1 MSAIEIISEIQKLP
15 VSQRLLIVE
24 KILQLI
30 REGSDKR
37 ETDELSLASKELL
50 IDYETDEELTAF
62 TALDSEGIYE
72 KE

>member
-15 VSQRLLIVE
+15 INQRLLIVE

-30 REGSDKR
+30 REEAEKK
-37 ETDELSLASKELL
+37 EVDELSIAAKELL
-50 IDYETDEELTAF
+50 IDYETDDELTVF
-62 TALDSEGIYE
+62 TAIDSEDIYE